1 MQVKTFPPGLRVGE
15 HITRTVT
22 YCIVGED
29 GEILYTPSKFT
40 GTKPEVYD
48 RRHAAYTALH
58 EMESKDAPTE

>member
-29 GEILYTPSKFT
+29 GEIVECPSCFE
-40 GTKPEVYD
+40 GRSDVPQVYD
-48 RRHAAYTALH
+48 RRTDATRALG
-58 EMESKDAPTE
+58 ELDNV